1 MSLTPLRSSADLRA
15 LDQRAL
21 VDLPW
26 LMEVA
31 GAGLADCALR
41 AAAEVGIGQGASV
54 ELWIGPGNNGG
65 DGLVAYRHLAE
76 AGLTLSIWA
85 PLGLPK
91 QAEAAA
97 ALEQLETSAVELK
110 MLDAA
115 FAARPAMILDC
126 LFGTGLNRPLEGEL
140 AAAAERSRGC
150 AAVVVACDIP
160 SGLCA
165 DTGRALGPCV
175 QADYCATF
183 GALKSG
189 FFFADA
195 VDLCASV
202 SLYSLGYRADHYRDF
217 KIVAHLDKRP
227 IKSFLPPSSRA
238 AHKGRFGRVLV
249 LAGSPGMEGAALL
262 TLLGARCGGVGLLHL
277 WSPQSARADLN
288 EVPPEVMVAPF
299 AEHALDVAKRCDAV
313 VVGPGLGRGAP
324 ARKALLSLLN
334 AAPKSTYIVDADALW
349 LLADSPFELPKIC
362 ILTPHEGEAL
372 RLLGDDKTAEAWDGD
387 RLALGLRLSERFER
401 PVLLKG
407 AGNLIC
413 VDGQVL
419 LIPGCA
425 RVLARGG
432 SGDLLAGLIAALAA
446 RGLPLLDAVHV
457 AVRLQLAAA
466 VHFGKGRAETASQKQ
481 IAEALAQEWQA
492 FYDS

>member
-1 MSLTPLRSSADLRA
+1 M
-15 LDQRAL
+15 
-21 VDLPW
+21 
-26 LMEVA
+26 
-31 GAGLADCALR
+31 
-41 AAAEVGIGQGASV
+41 
-54 ELWIGPGNNGG
+54 
-65 DGLVAYRHLAE
+65 
-76 AGLTLSIWA
+76 
-85 PLGLPK
+85 PK
-91 QAEAAA
+91 EGEAAA
-97 ALEQLETSAVELK
+97 ALEQLEKSAVEVK
-110 MLDAA
+110 MLDQA
-115 FAARPAMILDC
+115 FGARPAMILDC

-150 AAVVVACDIP
+150 AAIVVACDIP
-160 SGLCA
+160 SGLCG

-175 QADYCATF
+175 SADYCATF
-183 GALKSG
+183 GGLKPG

-202 SLYSLGYRADHYRDF
+202 SLYSLGYRADHYREV
-217 KIVAHLDKRP
+217 KVSAQLDKRP
-227 IKSFLPPSSRA
+227 IKHFLLPSARA
-238 AHKGRFGRVLV
+238 AHKGRFGRMLV

-277 WSPQSARADLN
+277 WSPQSARASLN

-299 AEHALDVAKRCDAV
+299 AEHALDAAKHCDAI

-324 ARKALLSLLN
+324 ARKALQALLKAAPN
-334 AAPKSTYIVDADALW
+334 AAYIVDADALW
-349 LLADSPFELPKIC
+349 LLADTPYKLPRNC
-362 ILTPHEGEAL
+362 VLTPHEGEAL
-372 RLLGDDKTAEAWDGD
+372 RLLGEEARGETWDGD

-407 AGNLIC
+407 AGNLLC
-413 VDGQVL
+413 VDGRAL
-419 LIPGCA
+419 LIPGVA

-446 RGLPLLDAVHV
+446 RGLSLLDAVHV
-457 AVRLQLAAA
+457 GVRLQLAAA
-466 VHFGKGRAETASQKQ
+466 ARFSAGSAELASQRQ